1 MESIVAKVTADIF
14 GSKNNWGLGP
24 GDRGS
29 AAMATRCE
37 VLLEIQ
43 GTKKHGY
50 HLVMAPGGFFTAD
63 SWFKTKQEA
72 LENAEELFGVAAESW
87 TLNQAKTAQMYHRT
101 PGLST
106 K

>member
-14 GSKNNWGLGP
+14 GSKNSWGLGP
-24 GDRGS
+24 GDGARGS
-29 AAMATRCE
+29 EAVATRCE

-50 HLVMAPGGFFTAD
+50 HLVMSPDGFFTAD

-72 LENAEELFGVAAESW
+72 LENAEELFGVVGDNW
-87 TLNQAKTAQMYHRT
+87 TSNHHFTDRRSS
-101 PGLST
+101 GEI
-106 K
+106 